1 MRTNFE
7 TIAYLS
13 DGNPRQQKAYRLLT
27 ENHILE
33 KLEPFA
39 PLLVGTIPINIDID
53 TSDLDIICYWTD
65 RQQFYTAVAEN
76 FKQEKGFSIR
86 ESSTPDYDVVVATF
100 RIDDF
105 ELEIF
110 GQNIPTRQQMGY
122 RHMLIEHKLL
132 TERGEAFR
140 QEIIALKRQGYK
152 TEPAFGK
159 LLGLGTDPYAELLAF
174 ETT

>member
-1 MRTNFE
+1 MNFE
-7 TIAYLS
+7 TIEYLKV
-13 DGNPRQQKAYRLLT
+13 GTPRQQDAYKVLT
-27 ENHILE
+27 KYAVLT
-33 KLEPFA
+33 KLDAFTPI
-39 PLLVGTIPINIDID
+39 LVGTIPINIDIE

-65 RQQFYTAVAEN
+65 QNEFYNAVQSHFGDGRA
-76 FKQEKGFSIR
+76 FSIR
-86 ESSTPDYDVVVATF
+86 ESFESDKEIVIANF
-100 RIDDF
+100 WLDDF

-110 GQNIPTRQQMGY
+110 GQNIPIRQQMGY

-132 TERGEAFR
+132 IERGEAFR

-159 LLGLGTDPYAELLAF
+159 LLGLGPNPYLELLAY